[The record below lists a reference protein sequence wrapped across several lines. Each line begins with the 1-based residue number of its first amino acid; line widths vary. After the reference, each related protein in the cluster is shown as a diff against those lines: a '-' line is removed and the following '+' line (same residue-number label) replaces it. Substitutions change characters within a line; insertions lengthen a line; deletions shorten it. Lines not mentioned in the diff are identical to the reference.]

1 MMKLDGNGKDTR
13 REEGI
18 FLVNIDSLPDD
29 EKCLIFSRRS
39 NLVIKI
45 ITIFSLLTFVAHLNA
60 ELNEKN
66 QKILQKQSCHTY
78 SPSSCAHHS
87 KVSENV

>member
-29 EKCLIFSRRS
+29 EKCLISLS
-39 NLVIKI
+39 QIK
-45 ITIFSLLTFVAHLNA
+45 
-60 ELNEKN
+60 
-66 QKILQKQSCHTY
+66 
-78 SPSSCAHHS
+78 SSH
-87 KVSENV
+87 